1 MYCTDYRNNVYGW
14 NEPTLGYATKRRHQL
29 NKLVQ
34 PPSTYLLTGKF
45 QELKLTGLFYF
56 IGNYQVFLF
65 SGLGCFR
72 QPLILQDI
80 LYPSGEKV

>member
-14 NEPTLGYATKRRHQL
+14 NEPTLGYATKRQHQL

-45 QELKLTGLFYF
+45 
-56 IGNYQVFLF
+56 
-65 SGLGCFR
+65 
-72 QPLILQDI
+72 
-80 LYPSGEKV
+80 